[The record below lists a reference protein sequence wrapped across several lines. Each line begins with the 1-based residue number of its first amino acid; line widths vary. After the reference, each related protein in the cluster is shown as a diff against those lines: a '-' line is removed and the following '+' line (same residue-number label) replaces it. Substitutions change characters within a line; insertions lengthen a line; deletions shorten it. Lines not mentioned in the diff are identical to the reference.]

1 MQLRA
6 EQLEAQLAKALAPV
20 YAVHGNEP
28 LLALEAADL
37 VRAAARARGFAE
49 RQVLEPGRAFD
60 WSEFQHAAA
69 SRSLFGD
76 KKLIELRLASGRP
89 AANAAAAIAAYCA
102 RPSPDATLLLTMP
115 RPDAP
120 GWWKSDWFAALER
133 AGVVVEV
140 QPVARAQLP
149 QWIAQRL
156 ARQKQHA
163 GRDVLEFLAD
173 RVEGNLLAAHQE
185 VQKLGLL
192 APEGEL
198 SLEAVQDAVANVA
211 RYDPYAAAAA
221 LLGADTAR
229 YARVIDGLRSEGEQP
244 NFVLYVLSSAL
255 FVLRGASRGEPLEAL
270 FSQHRL
276 YDKPLQGALRA
287 AAKRHARAALDGA
300 LRHAA
305 AIDRAIKGVGPGEP
319 WEEFLK
325 LGLILARGSTA

>member
-1 MQLRA
+1 MQIRA
-6 EQLEAQLAKALAPV
+6 EQLEAQLAKTFSPV
-20 YAVHGNEP
+20 YAVHGDEP

-37 VRAAARARGFAE
+37 VRGAARRRGFAE
-49 RQVLEPGRAFD
+49 RQVLEPGRSFD
-60 WSEFQHAAA
+60 WSEFRHAAA
-69 SRSLFGD
+69 SLSLFGE
-76 KKLIELRLASGRP
+76 KKLIELRLASGKP
-89 AANAAAAIAAYCA
+89 AAAAAAALVAYCA

-120 GWWKSDWFAALER
+120 GWWKSDWFTALER

-156 ARQKQHA
+156 GRQKQRA
-163 GRDVLEFLAD
+163 ARDVLEYLAD

-185 VQKLGLL
+185 VQKLALL

-211 RYDPYAAAAA
+211 RYDPYAAAEA
-221 LLGADTAR
+221 LLGADAVR
-229 YARVIDGLRSEGEQP
+229 YARVIDGLKSEGEQP
-244 NFVLYVLSSAL
+244 TFVLYVLSSAL
-255 FVLRGASRGEPLEAL
+255 FVLRGARRGEPLDAL
-270 FSQHRL
+270 FREHRL
-276 YDKPLQGALRA
+276 FDKPLQRAVQA
-287 AAKRHARAALDGA
+287 AAKRYTRAALDGA
-300 LRHAA
+300 VRHAA

-319 WEEFLK
+319 WEEFLR